1 MKNTTLI
8 LGICLILLN
17 CQNEK
22 KTETNS
28 QENTT
33 KVSTE
38 DKDLNRLFGMMQG
51 SFNSEKQAS
60 ADSTYYNIALHM
72 YPIWKD
78 QGNYLYVEQALAS
91 TPEKPYRQRVY
102 EVKRLNDST
111 ISSAI
116 YTIPN
121 DSLWIGKWK
130 TIAAFDSISP
140 KDISIKQGCEVLL
153 RANTDGS
160 FSGST
165 GEGTCKSTLFGS
177 TYATSHVSIKPNQV
191 MSWDRGFDK
200 DGNYVWGAQKGGYIF
215 NKIN

>member
-1 MKNTTLI
+1 MLF
-8 LGICLILLN
+8 N

-22 KTETNS
+22 KADSKLQDDTS
-28 QENTT
+28 
-33 KVSTE
+33 KVSNE
-38 DKDLNRLFGMMQG
+38 DRELNHLFNMMQG
-51 SFNSEKQAS
+51 SFNSEKQS
-60 ADSTYYNIALHM
+60 KTDSTYYNIALHM

-78 QGNYLYVEQALAS
+78 KGNYLYVEQALAS
-91 TPEKPYRQRVY
+91 TPEKPYRQRIY

-116 YTIPN
+116 YSIAN

-130 TIAAFDSISP
+130 TTMAFDSISP
-140 KDISIKQGCEVLL
+140 NDITIKEGCEVLL
-153 RANTDGS
+153 KSNADGS

-165 GEGTCKSTLFGS
+165 GVGTCHSTLFGS

-200 DGNYVWGAQKGGYIF
+200 DGNYVWGAEKGGYIF
-215 NKIN
+215 NKTN